1 MSPMHAY
8 KTPQG
13 LEALKCL
20 VARRI
25 PQWKDSLRLS
35 VITSKSSLDFIPHI
49 LDDDNLLVCTATGD
63 GKSAYFTAPILAYID
78 VRDDPD
84 MEFR

>member
-1 MSPMHAY
+1 MSPTHAC

-13 LEALKCL
+13 LEALKRV

-25 PQWKDSLRLS
+25 PQLKDSLR
-35 VITSKSSLDFIPHI
+35 DHQQEYIPHI
-49 LDDDNLLVCTATGD
+49 RLDGENLLVCTATGD

-84 MEFR
+84 MESR